1 MKAKNGIALRR
12 LYLGVDVGGTKI
24 QASLVEESG
33 TIRHRQRVP
42 TPREGGCEAVLA
54 AIEGAVT
61 AVVEREGARLERIT
75 ALGIAVPGVV
85 DPKAGYVVVTP
96 NMSLGETPIRQR
108 LEDRFRLP
116 VALGNDCNLGAL
128 GEKWLGAS
136 RGAGSAMSIL
146 VGTGIGGGFVRKGK
160 LWRGA
165 REAAGEI
172 GHIVMQIGGPQC
184 GCGNR
189 GCLEALASRSAI
201 ERDIRAAIAAGRASH
216 LTELCGGDLSV
227 IRSGALARALAA
239 GDAVVTEIIRRAAEV
254 LGHACLTVRHLLD
267 PEVIVLGGGVIEA
280 CGDFMVPIV
289 ESILS
294 ADRLP
299 GARDGGWLL
308 LSSLG
313 DDAVVLGCVAL
324 ARRLAG
330 RDPFKKR
337 FAVQPNYPRI
347 ARTAVGEIVVGEK
360 SYSRDVCISAY
371 GEVKKLDK
379 DDRNAAV
386 ETPEPIGPQEVARA
400 CRGGARSAVHRR
412 GRQGAARLG
421 RRSAALSGPARHPL
435 RNPLHARRRGGLQQV
450 ETAQGGADASQRMR
464 LAADRPGAASGCNP
478 ISPASG
484 APRRRPRPALR
495 CWGHRPSPAAPL
507 A

>member
-1 MKAKNGIALRR
+1 MKAKNGSELRR
-12 LYLGVDVGGTKI
+12 LYLGVDVGGTRI

-33 TIRHRQRVP
+33 AIRHRQRVS
-42 TPREGGCEAVLA
+42 TPREGGPEAVLA
-54 AIEGAVT
+54 AVEGAIT
-61 AVVEREGARLERIT
+61 AVVEKEAVRLERIT

-96 NMSLGETPIRQR
+96 NMSLGGVPVRR
-108 LEDRFRLP
+108 VLEDRFRLP

-136 RGAGSAMSIL
+136 RGARSALSIL

-165 REAAGEI
+165 RESAGEI
-172 GHIVMQIGGPQC
+172 GHVVMQIGGPQC

-189 GCLEALASRSAI
+189 GCLESLASRTAI
-201 ERDIRAAIAAGRASH
+201 ERDIRAAIAAGRSS
-216 LTELCGGDLSV
+216 LLPELCGGDLSV

-239 GDAVVTEIIRRAAEV
+239 GDAVVTDIVRRAAEV

-280 CGDFMVPIV
+280 CGGFMVPIV
-289 ESILS
+289 ENVLS

-308 LSSLG
+308 LSALG

-337 FAVQPNYPRI
+337 FDIQPSYPRI

-360 SYSRDVCISAY
+360 SYNRDVCISAY
-371 GEVKKLDK
+371 GEVKRLEK
-379 DDRNAAV
+379 DARGTAAGAA
-386 ETPEPIGPQEVARA
+386 EPIGPQEVAKA
-400 CRGGARSAVHRR
+400 CRGGPEVLFIGAGVKAQRVVADEARRYLAQRAIRYEILSTPDAAAAYNKSKRR
-412 GRQGAARLG
+412 K
-421 RRSAALSGPARHPL
+421 AALL
-435 RNPLHARRRGGLQQV
+435 QVGG
-450 ETAQGGADASQRMR
+450 
-464 LAADRPGAASGCNP
+464 
-478 ISPASG
+478 
-484 APRRRPRPALR
+484 
-495 CWGHRPSPAAPL
+495 
-507 A
+507 